1 MAREPRGV
9 SAVRR
14 YRFFQSVLADAL
26 AAFGI
31 LALLFAAL
39 ALALREPW
47 AGFLAAG
54 ASLPVGLLLRRQP
67 PSKTEPGR
75 HETAVT
81 VLLLWAVVS
90 LLTSVP
96 YVVQSPLS
104 FVDSVFEAVSG
115 FSTTGSTVIT
125 KLAELPRSL
134 VLWRAVSQWVGGI
147 GILVM
152 FVAVF
157 PTLAIAGR
165 QLFLSESPIF
175 EEQRIAPRLRQIAGV
190 IITVYGALTVLCTF
204 GYVLSG
210 LPLFNALAF
219 AFATVGAGGFSPID
233 GGFGALHN
241 TTAEWVA
248 IVFMLLAGVSFPLL
262 FRTARTGLKTLLRNT
277 EFRVYIGV
285 FALASA
291 AIWLTLPGTVR
302 TVRAVV
308 FHVISILTSTG
319 FATLDYTLWPAAPLF
334 LLIGLMLVGASVG
347 SAAGGIKVL
356 RWVLLAK
363 NVGRELKRTLAPRAV
378 LPITLG
384 KRIIPDAVIRSVI
397 AFVLLYFATLLAAGF
412 ALLFTGLPPAEAF
425 TLALAHISNTG
436 PAVGMFGPLGSVS
449 AVPEGGKWV
458 LIITMIA
465 GRLEV
470 VTLFVALT
478 PLWWRHR

>member
-1 MAREPRGV
+1 MH
-9 SAVRR
+9 R
-14 YRFFQSVLADAL
+14 YQFFRSVLGDAL

-31 LALLFAAL
+31 LAFVFTCL
-39 ALALREPW
+39 ALVLHEPW
-47 AGFLAAG
+47 AGFALASVA
-54 ASLPVGLLLRRQP
+54 LPGGLLLRRQP
-67 PSKTEPGR
+67 PSKAEPGR

-81 VLLLWAVVS
+81 VLLLWGAVS

-96 YVVQSPLS
+96 YVVQSGLS
-104 FVDSVFEAVSG
+104 FTDSVFEAVSG

-125 KLAELPRSL
+125 ELALLPRSL

-190 IITVYGALTVLCTF
+190 IISVYGALTVLCTF

-210 LPLFNALAF
+210 LSLFDALAF

-233 GGFGALHN
+233 GGFGALQN

-248 IVFMLLAGVSFPLL
+248 IVFMFLAGVSFPLL
-262 FRTARTGLKTLLRNT
+262 FRTARNGLKTLFKNT
-277 EFRVYIGV
+277 EFRAYVGV
-285 FALASA
+285 IVLASA
-291 AIWLTLPGTVR
+291 AIFVALPTALR
-302 TVRAVV
+302 SLRQVV
-308 FHVISILTSTG
+308 FHVVSILTSTG
-319 FATLDYTLWPAAPLF
+319 FATLDYTLWPAAPLLV
-334 LLIGLMLVGASVG
+334 LLGLMFIGASVG

-378 LPITLG
+378 LPITVG

-397 AFVLLYFATLLAAGF
+397 AFVLLYVATFIASGF
-412 ALLFTGLPPAEAF
+412 ALLFTGLAPAEAF
-425 TLALAHISNTG
+425 TLALAHLSNTG
-436 PAVGMFGPLGSVS
+436 PAVGAFGPLGNTSSVPI
-449 AVPEGGKWV
+449 AGKWT

>member
-1 MAREPRGV
+1 MA
-9 SAVRR
+9 R
-14 YRFFQSVLADAL
+14 YRFFQSVLGDAL
-26 AAFGI
+26 SAFGM
-31 LALLFAAL
+31 LALIFMAL
-39 ALALREPW
+39 AVAFREPW
-47 AGFLAAG
+47 AGFGIAGLA
-54 ASLPVGLLLRRQP
+54 LPCGLLLRRQP
-67 PSKTEPGR
+67 PSKAEPGR

-81 VLLLWAVVS
+81 VLLLWAIVS
-90 LLTSVP
+90 LLTAVP
-96 YVVQSPLS
+96 YVVQSQLS

-125 KLAELPRSL
+125 DLAAVPRSL
-134 VLWRAVSQWVGGI
+134 VMWRAVSQWVGGI

-190 IITVYGALTVLCTF
+190 IISVYAALTLLCTF

-210 LPLFNALAF
+210 LSVFNAFAF
-219 AFATVGAGGFSPID
+219 AFATVGAGGFSPIA

-248 IVFMLLAGVSFPLL
+248 IVFMFLAGVSFPLL
-262 FRTARTGLKTLLRNT
+262 FRTVRTGVRTLVRNT
-277 EFRVYIGV
+277 EFRAYVGV
-285 FALASA
+285 VVLASA
-291 AIWLTLPGTVR
+291 AIMLALPAAAR
-302 TVRAVV
+302 SFRQVV
-308 FHVISILTSTG
+308 FHVVSIVTSTG
-319 FATLDYTLWPAAPLF
+319 FATLDYTLWPAAPLLV
-334 LLIGLMLVGASVG
+334 LLGLMFIGASVG
-347 SAAGGIKVL
+347 SAAGGIKIL

-363 NVGRELKRTLAPRAV
+363 NVSRELKRTLSPRAV

-384 KRIIPDAVIRSVI
+384 KLIIPDVVIRSVI
-397 AFVLLYFATLLAAGF
+397 AFVLLYVATFIAAGF
-412 ALLFTGLPPAEAF
+412 ALLFTGLAPAEAF
-425 TLALAHISNTG
+425 ALSLSHLSNTG
-436 PAVGMFGPLGSVS
+436 PAFGVFGPLGDASSVS
-449 AVPEGGKWV
+449 LAGKWV
-458 LIITMIA
+458 LIFTMLA